1 MKKMPSKVAQ
11 NWLPKLF
18 LSIGLAAQI
27 AQKQKS
33 HTTTSRTGYL
43 DLIFLSFKSQII
55 LYFVYFALQKSILN
69 LHEQNIPLSITK
81 PS

>member
-1 MKKMPSKVAQ
+1 MKKCPQKLLKIGSQ
-11 NWLPKLF
+11 NFF

-55 LYFVYFALQKSILN
+55 LYFV
-69 LHEQNIPLSITK
+69 
-81 PS
+81 

>member
-69 LHEQNIPLSITK
+69 IH
-81 PS
+81 

>member
-11 NWLPKLF
+11 NWLSKLF

-69 LHEQNIPLSITK
+69 IHQPNIPLSITK